1 MAEQLSTPRITAAY
15 LDNFVGRVVML
26 VGKVTQLRGDQ
37 ATLDSDGTVTV
48 LLNRDAHLSNGNAVQ
63 VIGKVNPDL
72 SIKVLTSRDL
82 GNGVDHGPPQYSQA
96 YTPRVAMVWTSPV
109 KPGADT
115 SLNHQRQASYNDP
128 YGKSN
133 ATTPDSASTTTI
145 RSSRPLHNTYAAA
158 QRLQRNTRSTHGQ
171 SRPTTAMSFT
181 TSSSD
186 MILGRNIQSRSPSP
200 SHISQTPT
208 PSFGTLLPSPPENDT
223 PYCSYSTEGSRPS
236 SVSLQSNHRRRSN
249 VQQAYDQQSSQQPY
263 IPSAQPYTPLT
274 YSPPSLSSP
283 SLLPSPPMTQPRDD
297 EFRPSHGPPMS
308 PAFSTSSQRHPVLVS
323 RRIPAMNAGTP
334 TISGNSKLDD
344 PSESA
349 LFDTVLEGIGR
360 IHVSMN
366 RDDAGRWRIKR
377 ATDERP

>member
-37 ATLDSDGTVTV
+37 ATLDSEGTVTV

-82 GNGVDHGPPQYSQA
+82 GSGVVLALGS
-96 YTPRVAMVWTSPV
+96 TPSTATI
-109 KPGADT
+109 K
-115 SLNHQRQASYNDP
+115 SL
-128 YGKSN
+128 KL
-133 ATTPDSASTTTI
+133 
-145 RSSRPLHNTYAAA
+145 LHNAYAAA
-158 QRLQRNTRSTHGQ
+158 QRLQRTTRSSSGQ

-181 TSSSD
+181 TSSSNVV
-186 MILGRNIQSRSPSP
+186 LGHEPQSRSPSPSYP

-208 PSFGTLLPSPPENDT
+208 PSLGTLLPSPPEQDI
-223 PYCSYSTEGSRPS
+223 PYRSYPTETSRCS
-236 SVSLQSNHRRRSN
+236 SVNPQPNHRSLSKS
-249 VQQAYDQQSSQQPY
+249 QHTCDQQSSQPSL
-263 IPSAQPYTPLT
+263 IPSAQPYTSLT

-297 EFRPSHGPPMS
+297 SFRSSLGPPMS
-308 PAFSTSSQRHPVLVS
+308 PAVSTSSQHRPVSVG
-323 RRIPAMNAGTP
+323 RRFSILSTGAATVNA
-334 TISGNSKLDD
+334 NSKLDNL
-344 PSESA
+344 SESA
-349 LFDTVLEGIGR
+349 LFDAVLDGIGR
-360 IHVSMN
+360 IHVAMG

-377 ATDERP
+377 EPDERS